1 MKEYTYIQYS
11 KRHKYHTW
19 FFVSMLKPLRPPE
32 TLVHLIVRPE
42 ISMISESTQS
52 STRSKDA
59 HLGPP
64 SLPESF
70 DILLQARHCLLV
82 IPTTSISRLGTSLS
96 AVVESHLH
104 IRAVVS
110 RSRMTVALLSL
121 YLPRDL
127 SSLSESEYSEA
138 GNGIHT
144 SSIWTMH
151 IPAYVRSQ
159 KRA

>member
-11 KRHKYHTW
+11 KRHQYHPW
-19 FFVSMLKPLRPPE
+19 DFVSMFKPLRPPE
-32 TLVHLIVRPE
+32 TLVHLIIRPE
-42 ISMISESTQS
+42 ISSHQRVYTVL
-52 STRSKDA
+52 DA
-59 HLGPP
+59 VNSAHFGPP

-70 DILLQARHCLLV
+70 DILLKARHCLLV